1 MKITQSLFVAGA
13 LALSFCPTTGNAQ
26 NVGIGVT
33 NPASKLTVNGN
44 LAIGADYNAA
54 APTNGAIIEGAVG
67 IGTNN
72 PSQAVLVVAGAGG
85 TTSVQAGE
93 FFNAHAGPNLQGSGA
108 YSGNFSIYATNGII
122 SSGDIDTASNFR
134 AVTGYTLASD
144 IRLKNVTGRSNSA
157 ADLDTLEKLH
167 VTDYTMKETRF
178 AGRKFKKLIA
188 QEVEQVYPLAVTKI
202 TDAVPDIDSLGE
214 VTESSDGLSEIS
226 VDKGFNLKSG
236 DQVKVFG
243 PDRLPQVV
251 TAENVDG
258 KNFTAKLKGIKQG
271 SKVYVYGHQVN
282 DLRALDYD
290 AIGMLNVSATQ
301 ELAKRSVAQAE
312 HIAALEARVKELQGQ
327 SHELTDLRNEN
338 AKLKAE
344 TSELATR
351 LEALEKTVVRAAAQ
365 PGEVHPVALN
375 Q

>member
-1 MKITQSLFVAGA
+1 MKTTQSLFVAGA
-13 LALSFCPTTGNAQ
+13 LALSLGATAVNAQ

-44 LAIGADYNAA
+44 LAIGAGYNAA
-54 APTNGAIIEGAVG
+54 APANGAIIQGTVG
-67 IGTNN
+67 IGTTN
-72 PSQAVLVVAGAGG
+72 PTQAVLVVAGAGG
-85 TTSVQAGE
+85 TTSVQPGE
-93 FFNAHAGPNLQGSGA
+93 FFNAFAGPNLQGSGA
-108 YSGNFSIYATNGII
+108 YSGNFGIYATNGII
-122 SSGDIDTASNFR
+122 SSGDIDTAANFR

-157 ADLDTLEKLH
+157 ADLDTLEKLQ

-178 AGRKFKKLIA
+178 AGLKFKKLIA

-202 TDAVPDIDSLGE
+202 TDAVPDIDSLGQ
-214 VTESSDGLSEIS
+214 VTKISDGLSEIS

-251 TAENVDG
+251 IAETVNR
-258 KNFTAKLKGIKQG
+258 KNFTARLKGIKQG
-271 SKVYVYGHQVN
+271 SQVYVYGHQVN

-290 AIGMLNVSATQ
+290 AISMLDVSATQ
-301 ELAKRSVAQAE
+301 ELAKRSAAQAE
-312 HIAALEARVKELQGQ
+312 HIAALETQVKELQGQ
-327 SHELTDLRNEN
+327 SHELSDLRNEN

-344 TSELATR
+344 TSELAIR
-351 LEALEKTVVRAAAQ
+351 LEALEKTVVRAESQ

>member
-13 LALSFCPTTGNAQ
+13 LALSFGTTAVNAQ

-44 LAIGADYNAA
+44 LAVGYNAA
-54 APTNGAIIEGAVG
+54 APSNGAIIEGTVG

-72 PSQAVLVVAGAGG
+72 PTQASLVVAAAGG
-85 TTSVQAGE
+85 TTSVQPGE

-108 YSGNFSIYATNGII
+108 YSGNFGIYSAAGMIAG
-122 SSGDIDTASNFR
+122 GDIDTASNFR

-214 VTESSDGLSEIS
+214 VAKVSDGLSEIS

-251 TAENVDG
+251 IAENVEG

-271 SKVYVYGHQVN
+271 SKVYVYGHEVN

-290 AIGMLNVSATQ
+290 AISMLNVSATQ
-301 ELAKRSVAQAE
+301 ELAKRSIAQAE
-312 HIAALEARVKELQGQ
+312 RIAVLEAQLKELQDQ
-327 SHELTDLRNEN
+327 SHELTDLRNED

-344 TSELATR
+344 TTALASR
-351 LEALEKTVVRAAAQ
+351 LEALEKTVVRAESQ

>member
-13 LALSFCPTTGNAQ
+13 LALSFGATAVNAQ

-33 NPASKLTVNGN
+33 NPASKLTVDGN

-54 APTNGAIIEGAVG
+54 APANGAIIEGNVG
-67 IGTNN
+67 IGTKS
-72 PSQAVLVVAGAGG
+72 PTQATLVVAGGANA
-85 TTSVQAGE
+85 SVQAGE
-93 FFNAHAGPNLQGSGA
+93 FFDAFAGPNLQGSGA
-108 YSGNFSIYATNGII
+108 YTEPFSIYTAEGIGI
-122 SSGDIDTASNFR
+122 QGDVDTAGNVR
-134 AVTGYTLASD
+134 AVTGFTLASD
-144 IRLKNVTGRSNSA
+144 IRLKNVIGRSNSE
-157 ADLDTLEKLH
+157 ADLQTLEKLH

-178 AGRKFKKLIA
+178 AERKFKKLIA

-202 TDAVPDIDSLGE
+202 TDAVPDIDSIGE
-214 VTESSDGLSEIS
+214 ITRTSDGLCEIN

-236 DQVKVFG
+236 DRVKVFG
-243 PDRLPQVV
+243 ADRLPQVV
-251 TAENVDG
+251 IAENVNG
-258 KNFTAKLKGIKQG
+258 KSFSAQLKGIKEG
-271 SKVYVYGHQVN
+271 SKVFVYGHEVN

-290 AIGMLNVSATQ
+290 AISMLNVSATQ

-312 HIAALEARVKELQGQ
+312 HIAALEAEVKELQGQ

-338 AKLKAE
+338 AKLKTE
-344 TSELATR
+344 TSELAAR
-351 LEALEKTVVRAAAQ
+351 LEALEKTVVRAGSQ

>member
-1 MKITQSLFVAGA
+1 MRITQSLFVAGA
-13 LALSFCPTTGNAQ
+13 LALSFGATAVNAQ
-26 NVGIGVT
+26 NVGIGVN

-44 LAIGADYNAA
+44 LAIGANYNSA
-54 APTNGAIIEGAVG
+54 APSNGAIIEGNVG

-72 PSQAVLVVAGAGG
+72 PTQAVLVIAAAGG

-93 FFNAHAGPNLQGSGA
+93 FFDAVAGPNLQSSGVN
-108 YSGNFSIYATNGII
+108 SGNFSIYATNGII
-122 SSGDIDTASNFR
+122 SSGDIDTSSNFR

-167 VTDYTMKETRF
+167 VTDYTMKEARF

-202 TDAVPDIDSLGE
+202 TDAVPDIDSLGQ
-214 VTESSDGLSEIS
+214 VTKISNGFSEIS

-251 TAENVDG
+251 IAETVDG
-258 KNFTAKLKGIKQG
+258 RNFTAKLKGIKQG
-271 SKVYVYGHQVN
+271 SQVYVYGHQVN

-290 AIGMLNVSATQ
+290 AITMLDVSATQ
-301 ELAKRSVAQAE
+301 ELAKRSAAQSE
-312 HIAALEARVKELQGQ
+312 RMAALEARVKELQGQ
-327 SHELTDLRNEN
+327 SHELTDLMNEN

-344 TSELATR
+344 TSELAAR
-351 LEALEKTVVRAAAQ
+351 LEALEKTVVRAESQ
-365 PGEVHPVALN
+365 PGELHPVALN